1 MTLERR
7 LFAGNVHRVRLAL
20 AAAFLTSALNWPNSV
35 AAAGDSFQQQRQR
48 MVRDYIASEGVRNPR
63 VLAAMKDVPRH
74 QFVLPAK
81 RKFAYQDLALA
92 IGHKQTISPPFIVA
106 YMTESID
113 PQPTDRVLEIGTG
126 SGYQAAVLSRIVKD
140 VYSIEIVEPLG
151 LAAAKRLKRLGYEN
165 VHTRVGDGF
174 QGWSEHAPFDK
185 IIVTCS
191 PEDIPGPLVEQLK
204 EGGKMIIPLGQR
216 FQQVFHLL
224 EKRDGKLV
232 TSKLIPTL
240 FVPMTGI
247 SESLRKVQPDPAD
260 PRLVNG
266 SFELDENDDS
276 RPDGWHYLRQA
287 NLGEKNAPVGK
298 RCLVFDNRDPGRGS
312 QALQGLGVDGR
323 RVARLRFLL
332 WISNIATRRGN
343 AAHERAS
350 LTVHF
355 YDSERRPI
363 GDAVVGP
370 WLGTMGWRR
379 VGKTIDVPRQTRAV
393 VVRVGLNG
401 GLGTLAVDGLE
412 LSSQQR

>member
-1 MTLERR
+1 MERP
-7 LFAGNVHRVRLAL
+7 LSAGNSHILRLTIGWAL
-20 AAAFLTSALNWPNSV
+20 LWAVLNWPMSF
-35 AAAGDSFQQQRQR
+35 AAEGDSFEQRRQR
-48 MVRDYIASEGVRNPR
+48 MVRNYIAAEGVRNPR
-63 VLAAMKDVPRH
+63 VLSAMKSVPRH
-74 QFVLPAK
+74 EFVLPAK
-81 RKFAYQDLALA
+81 RKYAYEDLALA

-126 SGYQAAVLSRIVKD
+126 SGYQAAVLSKIVKD
-140 VYSIEIVEPLG
+140 VFSIEIVEPLG

-191 PEDIPGPLVEQLK
+191 PEDIPDPLVKQLK

-247 SESLRKVQPDPAD
+247 SETRRKVQPDATD

-266 SFELDENDDS
+266 SFERDENDDS

-287 NLGEKNAPVGK
+287 NLSEKSAPVGK

-323 RVARLRFLL
+323 RVGRLRFLL
-332 WISNIATRRGN
+332 WVSNIATRRGN

-370 WLGTMGWRR
+370 WTGTSGWRR
-379 VGKTIDVPRQTRAV
+379 VGKTVDVPRQTRAV

-412 LSSQQR
+412 LSSQRR